1 MIPERKAVLM
11 KSRTPARMLALLLA
25 GLFLMLTLCA
35 CGSELDGT
43 WTSQADKATK
53 IRFKGEKVRVTR
65 GKFKMNGVYE
75 ADETNP
81 SLITLTLTDDDGNRY
96 RLIAEFTV
104 DKNYLTLKNTA
115 GDSEVFR
122 K

>member
-1 MIPERKAVLM
+1 M
-11 KSRTPARMLALLLA
+11 KTHTHARRLSLALVSLL
-25 GLFLMLTLCA
+25 LTLTLCA
-35 CGSELDGT
+35 CGSELNGT

-96 RLIAEFTV
+96 RLTAEFTV
-104 DKNYLTLKNTA
+104 DKNTLTLKNTS
-115 GDSEVFR
+115 GDTEVFR